1 MFREYPDILA
11 LIDHA
16 VDQIGDHL
24 LQVASVQPF
33 LVLQEPLQQVQF
45 QVRGVAG
52 KVAEE
57 SVDYVFWCEDLAEF
71 VKRF

>member
-57 SVDYVFWCEDLAEF
+57 SVDNVFWCEDLAEF